1 MKTVIFT
8 DSCCDLSID
17 YVRENNIEVMPLTVN
32 IDSTYVTDDLGQSIK
47 HKDFYD
53 LIRRGEMPSTSTVN
67 AFAFEEK
74 FREYVNNGYS
84 IIYIGFSSALSG
96 CVNSANIAKGIV
108 EDDIKNADIT
118 VVDTKSA
125 SLGLGL
131 LVYKASEMLKNGA
144 NKEEIV
150 NWLEENKLK
159 VNHWFTVDDLNHLKR
174 GGRVS
179 STSAMVGTLLSIKPI
194 MNVSDE
200 GKLTPVAKVKGRKKS
215 IKHLQEMLKERITNP
230 EEQVIFI
237 SHGDCLNE
245 AEKLKDMILEN
256 TRVKEVKINYVGP
269 TIGSHSGPGTLA
281 LFFLGN
287 ER

>member
-32 IDSTYVTDDLGQSIK
+32 INSTYVSDDLGQTIK

-53 LIRRGEMPSTSTVN
+53 SIRNGEMPSTSTVN
-67 AFAFEEK
+67 TFAFEEK
-74 FREYVNNGYS
+74 FKEYTKKGYS

-108 EDDIKNADIT
+108 EEEMEDADIT

-131 LVYKASEMLKNGA
+131 LVYRASDMLKNGDS
-144 NKEEIV
+144 KEVII

-179 STSAMVGTLLSIKPI
+179 STAAAIGTILSIKPI

-200 GKLTPVAKVKGRKKS
+200 GKLTPITKVKGRKKS
-215 IKHLQEMLKERITNP
+215 IKHLEEMLKEKIVNP
-230 EEQVIFI
+230 EEQTVFI
-237 SHGDCLNE
+237 SHGDCLDE
-245 AEKLKDMILEN
+245 AEKLRDMIIEN
-256 TRVKEVKINYVGP
+256 NKVKDVIINYVGP

-281 LFFLGN
+281 LFFLANG
-287 ER
+287 R

>member
-8 DSCCDLSID
+8 DSCCDLTID

-32 IDSTYVTDDLGQSIK
+32 INSTYVPDDLGQTIGYK
-47 HKDFYD
+47 EFYD
-53 LIRRGEMPSTSTVN
+53 SIRNGEMPSTSTVN

-74 FREYVNNGYS
+74 FKEYTNKGYS

-108 EDDIKNADIT
+108 DDEIKNADIT

-131 LVYKASEMLKNGA
+131 LVYKANEMLKDGES
-144 NKEEIV
+144 KEAII

-179 STSAMVGTLLSIKPI
+179 STAAVVGTILSIKPI

-200 GKLTPVAKVKGRKKS
+200 GKLTPITKVKGRKKS
-215 IKHLQEMLKERITNP
+215 IKHLQEMLQERIINP
-230 EEQVIFI
+230 EEQVVFI
-237 SHGDCLNE
+237 SHCDCLDE
-245 AEKLKDMILEN
+245 AEKLKDMILGKN
-256 TRVKEVKINYVGP
+256 KVKDVKINYVGP
-269 TIGSHSGPGTLA
+269 TIGSHAGPGTLA
-281 LFFLGN
+281 LFFIGN

>member
-8 DSCCDLSID
+8 DSCCDLTID

-32 IDSTYVTDDLGQSIK
+32 INSTYVTDDLGQTIGYK
-47 HKDFYD
+47 EFYD
-53 LIRRGEMPSTSTVN
+53 SIRNGEMPSTSTVN

-74 FREYVNNGYS
+74 FKEYTNKGYS

-108 EDDIKNADIT
+108 DDEIRNADIT

-131 LVYKASEMLKNGA
+131 LVYKANEMLKDGES
-144 NKEEIV
+144 KEAII

-179 STSAMVGTLLSIKPI
+179 STAAVVGTILSIKPI

-200 GKLTPVAKVKGRKKS
+200 GKLTPITKVKGRKKS
-215 IKHLQEMLKERITNP
+215 IKHLQEMLQERIINP
-230 EEQVIFI
+230 EEQVVFI
-237 SHGDCLNE
+237 SHCDCLDE
-245 AEKLKDMILEN
+245 AEKLKDMILEKN
-256 TRVKEVKINYVGP
+256 KVKDVKINYVGP
-269 TIGSHSGPGTLA
+269 TIGSHAGPGTLA
-281 LFFLGN
+281 LFFIGN